1 MQRYFIEIM
10 YDGTNYHGWQVQPNS
25 ITVQEQLEKAI
36 STVLNKKIGVI
47 GAGRTDTGVHAKQ
60 FFAHFDY
67 DSNLL
72 DGNIVNRLNSFLPE
86 DICIKSIFEVKADA
100 HCRFDATSRTYEY
113 IIYNSKNPF
122 LVSKAYFLY
131 KTLNIEEMN
140 KAANCLFDFI
150 DFTSFSKLHTQ
161 TKTNNCTIKKAVWDQ
176 RGDTLVFTIQAD
188 RFLRNMV
195 RAIVG
200 TSINVGLGK
209 ISIDDFIN
217 IIKSKDRAQAG
228 TSVPAHA
235 LYLTQVCYP
244 KTILL

>member
-244 KTILL
+244 KIIWL